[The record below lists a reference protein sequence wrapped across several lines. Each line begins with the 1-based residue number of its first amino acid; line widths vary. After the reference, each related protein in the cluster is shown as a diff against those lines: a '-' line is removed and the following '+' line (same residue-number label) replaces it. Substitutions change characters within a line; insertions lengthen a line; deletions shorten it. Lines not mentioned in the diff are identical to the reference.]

1 MDDEIAREHVERIC
15 RTALPKYGP
24 AGTPRERRV
33 VVTDLTPPHLVAAA
47 KGDDRRAALSLVLE
61 LQNCRQPALH
71 SHELRPF
78 RLALLFQPVG
88 IDQPGQIISGVVQD
102 RAEQIVVRD

>member
-47 KGDDRRAALSLVLE
+47 KVDGEITEPHRLVKK
-61 LQNCRQPALH
+61 Q
-71 SHELRPF
+71 
-78 RLALLFQPVG
+78 
-88 IDQPGQIISGVVQD
+88 
-102 RAEQIVVRD
+102 